1 MSEGQLKAEKD
12 FSKEVGAELPK
23 AQQLAKVGCNID
35 GTNIFLMLIRLVD
48 ERPSCNREASCPRK
62 ESPPGI
68 APLSCQFNGALISQ

>member
-35 GTNIFLMLIRLVD
+35 GTNIFLMLISLCRRTSKL
-48 ERPSCNREASCPRK
+48 
-62 ESPPGI
+62 
-68 APLSCQFNGALISQ
+68 Q